1 MRINADVGESY
12 GSWIMGQDALLMPWL
27 DQASI
32 ACGFHAG
39 DPDVMATTVK
49 LALEQGVEMGAHPSY
64 PDLQG
69 FGRRSMQLQP
79 DEVQHLLL
87 YQVGALQAI
96 AQAEGGSIRYVKPHG
111 ALYNDMLRDPQ
122 LLDVVM
128 QAVARLN
135 QHQSH
140 PLALML
146 LARADNSAVIHK
158 AAEYELP
165 LYFEAFA
172 DRAYNPDGLLVPRTE
187 PGALLDDLQQIQAQ
201 AQQLLQGQPVKA
213 DSLCVHGD
221 HPRAVEIVEALFRL
235 IKHHAI

>member
-1 MRINADVGESY
+1 MLINADVGESF
-12 GSWIMGQDALLMPWL
+12 GCWNKGQDELLMPWL

-39 DPDVMATTVK
+39 DPDVMAATVK

-69 FGRRSMQLQP
+69 FGRRSMLLQP
-79 DEVQHLLL
+79 DEVKHLLL

-96 AQAEGGSIRYVKPHG
+96 AQAEGGRISYVKPHG
-111 ALYNDMLRDPQ
+111 ALYNDMLRDPH
-122 LLDVVM
+122 LLDAVM
-128 QAVARLN
+128 QAVAQLN
-135 QHQSH
+135 QHQQH
-140 PLALML
+140 PLKLML
-146 LARADNSAVIHK
+146 LARVDNSAVIHK

-165 LYFEAFA
+165 LYFEAFV
-172 DRAYNPDGLLVPRTE
+172 DRAYTPEGLLMPRNQA
-187 PGALLDDLQQIQAQ
+187 GAVLHDLPAIQAQ

-221 HPRAVEIVEALFRL
+221 HPRAVETVEALFRL

>member
-1 MRINADVGESY
+1 MLINADVGESF
-12 GSWIMGQDALLMPWL
+12 GAWPMGQDELLMPWL

-39 DPDVMATTVK
+39 DPDVMAATVK

-69 FGRRSMQLQP
+69 FGRRSMQLPP

-111 ALYNDMLRDPQ
+111 ALYNDMLRDPH
-122 LLDVVM
+122 LLDAVM

-135 QHQSH
+135 QHQQH
-140 PLALML
+140 PLKLML

-158 AAEYELP
+158 ATEYELP

-172 DRAYNPDGLLVPRTE
+172 DRAYTPEGLLMPRNQA
-187 PGALLDDLQQIQAQ
+187 GAVLHDLPAIQAQ
-201 AQQLLQGQPVKA
+201 AQQLLRGQPVKA

-221 HPRAVEIVEALFRL
+221 HPRAVEIAETLFRL
-235 IKHHAI
+235 VKHHAI